1 MIDCFPLGVFDPH
14 RLLILQIQIPGKKNK
29 TRKIDEKIS
38 IRYRIYHMSSEIS
51 INKRKITK
59 CFVFPKNPYRIATS
73 TLLALSSLFNLLDP
87 EHCFLKLLLLLLL
100 VCSYVLDVCLLQKN
114 YRVLT
119 MSGPGLQGIEALT
132 SAMQTNIIPDQEYL
146 LQVTVRE
153 TRNRLTDEKCCRAG
167 SGGK

>member
-1 MIDCFPLGVFDPH
+1 
-14 RLLILQIQIPGKKNK
+14 
-29 TRKIDEKIS
+29 
-38 IRYRIYHMSSEIS
+38 MSSEIS
-51 INKRKITK
+51 INIRKITK

-73 TLLALSSLFNLLDP
+73 TLLALSSFFNLLDP
-87 EHCFLKLLLLLLL
+87 EHCFLKLLLLLLLL

-114 YRVLT
+114 YWVLT

-153 TRNRLTDEKCCRAG
+153 TRYRLTDEKCCRAG
-167 SGGK
+167 SGSKYIEFGTGSRILSQFGSGSRVILSIFKEKFKIILEKNNLL